1 MNDDTS
7 TNNLYYTLR
16 FKKKVGTTEA
26 YSRFMSPGTGDMGS
40 ATVNSWSN
48 ILSKRTVM
56 NGPGLYSIKL
66 NPEGALK
73 KRLLWGW
80 KIN

>member
-1 MNDDTS
+1 
-7 TNNLYYTLR
+7 
-16 FKKKVGTTEA
+16 
-26 YSRFMSPGTGDMGS
+26 MSPGTGDMGS

-56 NGPGLYSIKL
+56 NGPGIYSIKL